1 MCNVA
6 IVGVQGSGKTTLMVS
21 WGWHYFS
28 PDRNGYYLSPD
39 PNGGVITRSFI
50 CDKMKRMKEGHFP
63 DATSPDDVKKLNW
76 ILGRNKKGRNSKTLG
91 EMSFMDFGGEI
102 YRKAFKDGPDATM
115 ALNRDPL
122 KGKDCKPETK
132 AVLQLQWH
140 IRTCRALVILVDLGY
155 IINHPQSDT
164 GAMEMIATIKCMM
177 EIMRQRGLMKCVAL
191 AFTQS
196 DLYEETIRKYGS
208 LQNTLGEFL
217 PEIAAH
223 YPTTALFAVSAVNK
237 TKLEDDGRMIPSP
250 DFAAEGLE
258 PLTKWVARQM
268 LRKRRIRILAVT
280 CVMAVFATVL
290 CVSAVVNIEQERKRE
305 RRWAEED
312 RKERVERQ
320 LREEA
325 ERRRADEKRRELN
338 NIRRIADRVDVCIN
352 NAVAEINQNNLSS
365 ARTLLEEAEE
375 KINAITGTDENCD
388 WNWVA
393 LRRDAV
399 RNLRERMRFI
409 ESQRNMTVPQR
420 NFYPFM

>member
-305 RRWAEED
+305 RRWSEED
-312 RKERVERQ
+312 RI
-320 LREEA
+320 REEKQK
-325 ERRRADEKRRELN
+325 RRRAELN

-352 NAVAEINQNNLSS
+352 NAEAEINQNNLSS